1 MIRNGEKTVTMM
13 YKDGT
18 LLKSRDE
25 KLVVREFEVE
35 PARVRCS
42 LGLTLNLGNFESLRI
57 ETGVDIPCYL
67 EEVEQAQKFCYKTA
81 ENELSR
87 IKGEAQK
94 NL

>member
-1 MIRNGEKTVTMM
+1 MIKNGEKTVTMM

-18 LLKSRDE
+18 MLKSREE

-35 PARVRCS
+35 PARVRCG

-57 ETGVDIPCYL
+57 ECGVDIPCYV
-67 EEVEQAQKFCYKTA
+67 EEIPEAQKFCYKTA

-87 IKGEAQK
+87 IKSEAQK